1 MQLALQALQ
10 EPGKAAAVAAA
21 MGTSDSTVSRIKT
34 DRLEEVLIFLSHLG
48 LKVVPAEFKCVEPSA
63 YAFLTQ
69 TFERVQSKAP
79 QLMAQ
84 KAGVV
89 PRLGPRSMRRPGQVP
104 PRLMGTMPAPGGAS
118 CSRVVRSIYATSR
131 ENAGMSDLEWARRA
145 VRSLLLQCARS
156 LAARHERDAEA
167 LRRWLAKR

>member
-1 MQLALQALQ
+1 MQLALKALQ

-69 TFERVQSKAP
+69 TFERVQQKAP
-79 QLMAQ
+79 QL
-84 KAGVV
+84 
-89 PRLGPRSMRRPGQVP
+89 
-104 PRLMGTMPAPGGAS
+104 
-118 CSRVVRSIYATSR
+118 I
-131 ENAGMSDLEWARRA
+131 W
-145 VRSLLLQCARS
+145 
-156 LAARHERDAEA
+156 DADE
-167 LRRWLAKR
+167 